1 MGLGSVYGG
10 VGWIGLV
17 ANEMVAYRVDEG
29 MQRKIAAAYE
39 LKNFGV
45 NGGSRMRA
53 VYEVAE

>member
-1 MGLGSVYGG
+1 MYGG